1 MGLFI
6 GASMLT
12 IMEVI
17 DLVLSQTPVFA
28 IKNEKKRNSVEFRT

>member
-28 IKNEKKRNSVEFRT
+28 TQSGKKRNSGEIRT